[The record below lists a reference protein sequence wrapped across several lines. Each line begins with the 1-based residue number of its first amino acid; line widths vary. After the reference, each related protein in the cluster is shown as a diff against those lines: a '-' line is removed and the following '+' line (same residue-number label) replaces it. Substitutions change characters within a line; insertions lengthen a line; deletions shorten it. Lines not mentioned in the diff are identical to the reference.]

1 MDVGA
6 EPGTDSASWKVRE
19 SCLEEASKPRPGEE
33 QKLAWQGPNRESVGT
48 ACAKAQREHRAFRD
62 PEWTVPQRSRGPNPL
77 TSPPW
82 AWMSPMREGLEK
94 PGDISEAPGADGP
107 ALCGPDIG
115 PVLPLA
121 GEEALRMH
129 HVRWRAPSFTASNE
143 ESCREAAARRL
154 PVGPGGTGRNRG

>member
-6 EPGTDSASWKVRE
+6 EPGTDSTSWKVRE

-33 QKLAWQGPNRESVGT
+33 QKLAWQGPNREGVGT

-77 TSPPW
+77 TSSPW

-129 HVRWRAPSFTASNE
+129 HVRWRGAQLHSLKRGVLPGSSGPQAPS
-143 ESCREAAARRL
+143 R
-154 PVGPGGTGRNRG
+154 P